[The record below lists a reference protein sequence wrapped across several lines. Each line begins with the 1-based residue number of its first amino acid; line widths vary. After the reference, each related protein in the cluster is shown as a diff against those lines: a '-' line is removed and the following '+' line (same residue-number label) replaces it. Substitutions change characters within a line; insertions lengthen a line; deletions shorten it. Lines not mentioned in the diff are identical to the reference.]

1 MARLMR
7 QWGLGCAAL
16 AGLLLGACFEGDAPL
31 DVPDATSTPPPAAT
45 VSTTGGVADGVPTP
59 VVPRPTP
66 EASPTPTPTPAPTAT
81 PTPTPTQGADAVVQ
95 PEAIVALRLGD
106 RVRVAGTGWAV
117 AFREVVE
124 DSRCPVDMQCIW
136 AGQVVVRLVGEHSDG
151 RVAVLTLTMPAGG
164 LGSSALGDLRVDALG
179 IEPARRAG
187 TPAPESYILHL
198 RIGTPQTLSPSA
210 LSGVRGRV
218 TIGPMCPVMRA
229 DEPCPDRPY
238 RATLIVRDAAGR
250 EIARVES
257 SDDGAYAL
265 PLPPGAY
272 VIEPQSPSASRLPWA
287 SPQPFEVRASAW
299 TTLDV
304 AFDSGIR

>member
-1 MARLMR
+1 MR

-31 DVPDATSTPPPAAT
+31 DVPDVTNTPSPVVLVATTADVSDEVGSPAGGVPLPGDSPTSTA
-45 VSTTGGVADGVPTP
+45 
-59 VVPRPTP
+59 
-66 EASPTPTPTPAPTAT
+66 TPTPAPER
-81 PTPTPTQGADAVVQ
+81 GAEAVVQ

-106 RVRVAGTGWAV
+106 RVRVAGTGWSV
-117 AFREVVE
+117 AFREVIE
-124 DSRCPVDMQCIW
+124 DSRCPVDVQCIW

-151 RVAVLTLTMPAGG
+151 RVAALTLTMPAGG
-164 LGSSALGDLRVDALG
+164 LSSGALGDLRVEAQG
-179 IEPARRAG
+179 IEPVRRAG
-187 TPAPESYILHL
+187 TPPPVVYILHL
-198 RIGTPQTLSPSA
+198 RIGAPQTLSPSA

-229 DEPCPDRPY
+229 DEACPDRPY
-238 RATLIVRDAAGR
+238 RATLIVRDAARR

-272 VIEPQSPSASRLPWA
+272 VMEPQSPSASRLPWA